1 MGSFRLR
8 SLPWTAR
15 VAASAFGI
23 HALLLLVDLA
33 VLGSTYLG
41 GREDANLRYVLRITA
56 FCLFALSLLQ
66 GPFKSKPWLTGII
79 ACAAFLLSDMMRL
92 DEIFAGPALGNAP
105 TLVAS
110 ALLLSLLVGIGAS
123 LWTDASTFLRNLLPS

>member
-1 MGSFRLR
+1 
-8 SLPWTAR
+8 
-15 VAASAFGI
+15 
-23 HALLLLVDLA
+23 
-33 VLGSTYLG
+33 
-41 GREDANLRYVLRITA
+41 
-56 FCLFALSLLQ
+56 
-66 GPFKSKPWLTGII
+66 
-79 ACAAFLLSDMMRL
+79 MRL